1 MTDLPENTMGIIV
14 HCSDDGEMDVTTGHN
29 FGPEF
34 NETTATEFEN
44 ILEGLNF
51 FMKYHADLLHQ
62 IGEMQHLSATALD
75 AEEEEVM
82 IKFEADKALTEKVKK
97 GSNVVKFPKGKM
109 H

>member
-1 MTDLPENTMGIIV
+1 MTDLPDNTMGIIV
-14 HCSDDGEMDVTTGHN
+14 HCTDNGEMDVTTGHN

-51 FMKYHADLLHQ
+51 FMKYHTDLLHQ
-62 IGEMQHLSATALD
+62 IGEMQHLSATALEIEE
-75 AEEEEVM
+75 AEMMVD
-82 IKFEADKALTEKVKK
+82 FEADKVLTEKLKK